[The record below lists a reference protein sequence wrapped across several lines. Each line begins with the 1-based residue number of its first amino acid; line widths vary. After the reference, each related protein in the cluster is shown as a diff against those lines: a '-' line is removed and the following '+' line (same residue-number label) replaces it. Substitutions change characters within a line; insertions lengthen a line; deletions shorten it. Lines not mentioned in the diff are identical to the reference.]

1 MTQVAG
7 VGSVPLARRA
17 GGPDLAR
24 GLALLGIALAN
35 TIGWL
40 HGSPWTVLL
49 KQLDATVADRIVD
62 ALIGLT
68 ADNRGFPLFA
78 MLFGYGIGIILRRSR
93 EAGERSGHVVLRMLR
108 RHVALLVIG
117 LAHAILLFS
126 GDILIAYAMVGM
138 LCVLLATRHRAVL
151 PLAALLALPAL
162 GVWGWVDGT
171 IGLFGSD
178 GYPSAAAPDYL
189 TSLRLRTD
197 EAGAEVAT
205 SLVSDIGLLTPM
217 AIGAIAARLRLF
229 EEVAANR
236 DVLVPIARWGL
247 GLGLLGAVPLV
258 TVLVL
263 DPAHQHLDSEIVLGS
278 LGVLHQY
285 TGLLGALGL
294 AAAAALVSDRVRRS
308 SGADGADP
316 SGHLVRDAGPVS
328 ARPVRVARP
337 VSDRLV
343 QGIEALGAVSLSAY
357 VGQSLVFLAL
367 FPPYTLDLGARL
379 GTAGAAAI
387 VMAVWLAMIPGAV
400 ALKRRGRRGPL
411 EVVLR
416 RLAGSASPR
425 VVPDRSSH
433 PSPTGGRS

>member
-7 VGSVPLARRA
+7 TGSVPLARRA

-49 KQLDATVADRIVD
+49 KQVDATVPDRIVD
-62 ALIGLT
+62 VLIGLT

-78 MLFGYGIGIILRRSR
+78 MLFGYGIGIIYRRSR
-93 EAGERSGHVVLRMLR
+93 EAGERTGHFGLRMLR
-108 RHVALLVIG
+108 RHIALLVIG

-138 LCVLLATRHRAVL
+138 LCVLFATRHRAIL

-171 IGLFGSD
+171 IGLSGSD
-178 GYPSAAAPDYL
+178 GYASAAAPDYL
-189 TSLRLRTD
+189 TSLHLRTE

-236 DVLVPIARWGL
+236 DVLVLIARWGL

-258 TVLVL
+258 AVLVL
-263 DPAHQHLDSEIVLGS
+263 DPAHQHLDAEVVLGS

-285 TGLLGALGL
+285 TGVLGALGL
-294 AAAAALVSDRVRRS
+294 AAAAALVSDRFRQLVGTDGTAPTVPDAAR
-308 SGADGADP
+308 GAE
-316 SGHLVRDAGPVS
+316 PV
-328 ARPVRVARP
+328 AA
-337 VSDRLV
+337 RLV
-343 QGIEALGAVSLSAY
+343 HGIEALGAVSLSAY

-379 GTAGAAAI
+379 GTAGAALI
-387 VMAVWLAMIPGAV
+387 VVVVWLVMIPCAV

-425 VVPDRSSH
+425 VVPDGSSH
-433 PSPTGGRS
+433 PSRLGGRS

>member
-205 SLVSDIGLLTPM
+205 SLVSDMGLLTPM

-258 TVLVL
+258 AVLVL
-263 DPAHQHLDSEIVLGS
+263 DPAHQHLDAEIVLGS

-285 TGLLGALGL
+285 TGVLGALGL
-294 AAAAALVSDRVRRS
+294 AAAAALVSDHLRRPV
-308 SGADGADP
+308 GTGRTAPAMHDATHDVPRG
-316 SGHLVRDAGPVS
+316 AGPVT
-328 ARPVRVARP
+328 A
-337 VSDRLV
+337 RLV
-343 QGIEALGAVSLSAY
+343 HGIEALGAVSLSAY
-357 VGQSLVFLAL
+357 VSQSLVFLAL

-379 GTAGAAAI
+379 GTAGAAVI
-387 VMAVWLAMIPGAV
+387 VVALWLVMIPCAL

-425 VVPDRSSH
+425 VVPDRSPH
-433 PSPTGGRS
+433 PSPRGGRP

>member
-7 VGSVPLARRA
+7 TGSVPLARRA

-40 HGSPWTVLL
+40 HGSSWTVLL
-49 KQLDATVADRIVD
+49 KQVDATVPDRIVD
-62 ALIGLT
+62 VLIGLT

-78 MLFGYGIGIILRRSR
+78 MLFGYGIGIIYRRSR
-93 EAGERSGHVVLRMLR
+93 EAGERTGHFVLRMLR
-108 RHVALLVIG
+108 RHIALLAIG

-126 GDILIAYAMVGM
+126 GDILVAYAMVGM
-138 LCVLLATRHRAVL
+138 LCVLFATRHRAIL
-151 PLAALLALPAL
+151 PFAAILALPAL

-171 IGLFGSD
+171 IGLSGSD
-178 GYPSAAAPDYL
+178 GYASAAAPDYL
-189 TSLRLRTD
+189 SSLRLRTD

-205 SLVSDIGLLTPM
+205 SLLSDIGLLTPM

-258 TVLVL
+258 AVLVL
-263 DPAHQHLDSEIVLGS
+263 DPAHQLLDSEIVLGS

-294 AAAAALVSDRVRRS
+294 AAAAALVSDHIRWPV
-308 SGADGADP
+308 GVDGTAPTVHDAAR
-316 SGHLVRDAGPVS
+316 GAGPVT
-328 ARPVRVARP
+328 A
-337 VSDRLV
+337 RLV
-343 QGIEALGAVSLSAY
+343 RGIEALGAVSLSAY

-379 GTAGAAAI
+379 GTAGTAVI
-387 VMAVWLAMIPGAV
+387 VVAVWLVMIPCAV

-425 VVPDRSSH
+425 VVPDRTSH
-433 PSPTGGRS
+433 PSTLGGHP

>member
-7 VGSVPLARRA
+7 TGSVPLARRA

-40 HGSPWTVLL
+40 HGSSWTVLL
-49 KQLDATVADRIVD
+49 KQVDATVPDRIVD
-62 ALIGLT
+62 VLIGLT

-78 MLFGYGIGIILRRSR
+78 MLFGYGIGIIYRRSR
-93 EAGERSGHVVLRMLR
+93 EAGERTGHFVLRMLR
-108 RHVALLVIG
+108 RHIALLAIG

-126 GDILIAYAMVGM
+126 GDILVAYAMVGM
-138 LCVLLATRHRAVL
+138 LCVLFATRHRAIL
-151 PLAALLALPAL
+151 PFAAILALPAL

-171 IGLFGSD
+171 IGLSGSD
-178 GYPSAAAPDYL
+178 GYASAAAPDYL
-189 TSLRLRTD
+189 SSLRLRTD

-205 SLVSDIGLLTPM
+205 SLVSDMGLLTPM

-258 TVLVL
+258 AVLVL
-263 DPAHQHLDSEIVLGS
+263 DPAHQHLDAEIVLGS
-278 LGVLHQY
+278 LGVLHQF

-294 AAAAALVSDRVRRS
+294 AAAAALMSDHFRRPV
-308 SGADGADP
+308 GADGTAPTVPDAAR
-316 SGHLVRDAGPVS
+316 GAGPVT
-328 ARPVRVARP
+328 A
-337 VSDRLV
+337 RLV
-343 QGIEALGAVSLSAY
+343 HGIEALGAVSLSAY
-357 VGQSLVFLAL
+357 MGQSLVFLTL

-379 GTAGAAAI
+379 GTAGTAVI
-387 VMAVWLAMIPGAV
+387 VVAVWLVMIPCAV

-425 VVPDRSSH
+425 VVPDRTSH
-433 PSPTGGRS
+433 PSTLGGHP